1 MSTNESPRSLA
12 ERLQD
17 VDLIERA
24 FKRAVRD
31 ALIRHKQAGNPI
43 AEWRDGRV
51 VWIQPEDIELPPEP

>member
-24 FKRAVRD
+24 FKRAVRE

-43 AEWRDGRV
+43 AEWRDGQV